1 MLAAVGE
8 KWPVLAR
15 HERAA
20 EWLGVWADLGRA
32 PRTIDAYARGLAEY
46 LLSCERDGVDPLT
59 ANRAQVALFIR
70 ELRARPSRRGAN
82 VMALDSGS
90 GLANATLQ
98 QRLVPVRLFYDFLV
112 EEGVRES
119 NPVGRGRYTQRGR
132 GAGHQRGLVARMTKL
147 PWIPS
152 DAQWSDILAVAAREP
167 IRNRV
172 MLALAY
178 DAALRREE
186 LCSLRTSDLDPA
198 HRTLRVRAETTK
210 NQLERV
216 VPYSASTGALLSG
229 YLAHR
234 ATISRARGPLF
245 LSESRRNYGQPVT
258 LWTWSKV
265 VRRIAVSANVTRFS
279 THTMRHLCLTDLA
292 RMGWELHAI
301 ATFAG
306 HRSTD
311 STLRYIHLSGRDL
324 ADKLSRGMGQ
334 IHAWRVDLL
343 TGLGTGA
350 SAGGAI

>member
-15 HERAA
+15 HARAA
-20 EWLGVWADLGRA
+20 EWLQIWADLGRA
-32 PRTIDAYARGLAEY
+32 PRTIDAYARGLAEF
-46 LLSCERDGVDPLT
+46 LLVCEREGVDPMV
-59 ANRAQVALFIR
+59 ANRAQVALFVR
-70 ELRARPSRRGAN
+70 ELRTRPSHPGAN
-82 VMALDSGS
+82 VVALDSGS
-90 GLANATLQ
+90 ALTNATLQ
-98 QRLVPVRLFYDFLV
+98 QRLVPVRLFYDFLI
-112 EEGVRES
+112 EEGVRDS
-119 NPVGRGRYTQRGR
+119 NPVGRGRYTPRGR
-132 GAGHQRGLVARMTKL
+132 QGGHQRGLVPRLTRL

-152 DAQWSDILAVAAREP
+152 DSQWEAILAVTRKEP
-167 IRNRV
+167 IRNRL
-172 MLALAY
+172 MLAISY

-186 LCSLRTSDLDPA
+186 LCSLRTDDLDPA
-198 HRTLRVRAETTK
+198 HRMLRVRAETTK
-210 NQLERV
+210 NRLERV
-216 VPYSASTGALLSG
+216 VPYSASTGALLSA

-245 LSESRRNYGQPVT
+245 LSESRRNHAEPLT

-265 VRRIAVSANVTRFS
+265 VHRIALSADVTRVS

-324 ADKLSRGMGQ
+324 ADKLARGMEQ
-334 IHAWRVDLL
+334 IHAWRIDML
-343 TGLGTGA
+343 TASGAQA
-350 SAGGAI
+350 SAGGQS